1 MQIGTDEDADNSS
14 AQNPTGVQDVFF
26 RIGGPHPG
34 KATVSLLVDS
44 SHVVLDDIW
53 AWRADHGAGVGWTQ
67 NTAATGLVVNG
78 DDVNATGLFVEHY
91 QRGEVIWNG
100 QGGSVIFF
108 QNEMPYD
115 VPNQAAWMA
124 DANTKGYPAFTVTD
138 AVQTFT
144 GYGMGSYSFFNQ
156 HVDIY
161 ADNAFLVPTRPGV
174 SMNDLLTIFLDPTNG
189 SGGILHVI
197 DDVGGSS
204 TSANPDT
211 PVTVVH
217 YP

>member
-1 MQIGTDEDADNSS
+1 M
-14 AQNPTGVQDVFF
+14 QDVFF
-26 RIGGPHPG
+26 RIGGAHPG

-91 QRGEVIWNG
+91 QTRRGDLERPRR
-100 QGGSVIFF
+100 QRDLLP
-108 QNEMPYD
+108 ER
-115 VPNQAAWMA
+115 
-124 DANTKGYPAFTVTD
+124 DALRRAQPGRLDGRRRHQGYPAFTVTD

-161 ADNAFLVPTRPGV
+161 ADNAFVVPTRPGV
-174 SMNDLLTIFLDPTNG
+174 SMNDLLTIFLDARTEAAA
-189 SGGILHVI
+189 SCM
-197 DDVGGSS
+197 SS
-204 TSANPDT
+204 TASADHRPARTRT
-211 PVTVVH
+211 PR
-217 YP
+217 